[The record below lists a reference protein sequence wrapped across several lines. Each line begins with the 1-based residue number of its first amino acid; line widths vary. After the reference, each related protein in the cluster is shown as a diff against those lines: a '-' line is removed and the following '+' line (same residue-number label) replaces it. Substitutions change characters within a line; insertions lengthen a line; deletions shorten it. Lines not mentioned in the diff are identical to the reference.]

1 MSTTTRMKK
10 KFQAR
15 VRGLLSPS
23 EAIAAV
29 GTAEELRLLTGW
41 ALGTQYNSEALALG
55 EET

>member
-1 MSTTTRMKK
+1 MKK